1 MKINKI
7 LWAVIGFL
15 ALALGVSVLVNLGV
29 IEFGRAESD
38 VHAVTIEQDIGDEQ
52 GVSNEQEIRDEQD
65 VVFELRDLVMTMEHG
80 LDLPEGVVLVTL
92 SFNVKNVGSEP
103 YTFTEEHIA
112 LFDAK
117 ENRYMVSDV
126 FDGRVNPLLYSAN
139 INPNT
144 SRKFSVVFEVPA
156 GQLYSVGY
164 TDKITH
170 IGVEKFIDKIS
181 GHTYE
186 YANFDEM
193 AKIK

>member
-1 MKINKI
+1 MKSNKI

-15 ALALGVSVLVNLGV
+15 ALALGVSVLINLGI
-29 IEFGRAESD
+29 IEFGGKGASD
-38 VHAVTIEQDIGDEQ
+38 IMGISDGLVVND
-52 GVSNEQEIRDEQD
+52 EQEIPDEQD

-139 INPNT
+139 MNPNT
-144 SRKFSVVFEVPA
+144 SRNFSVVFEVPA

-164 TDKITH
+164 TDNIIH